1 MLYRQITGPLLD
13 ALADTPVVL
22 LHGARQ
28 TGKST
33 LAQWLAGEKHKARYL
48 TLDDAGV
55 LAAARGDPSGF
66 IDGLEGP
73 VVLDEVQRAPELFL
87 AIKASVDRDR
97 KPGRFLLTGSANV
110 LLLPRLSESL
120 AGRLE
125 VLKLWPLSQGEIE
138 GLKEGFVDALF
149 ARELPTLTK
158 VRAGTAR
165 LANRLLSGGYP
176 VIQGRL
182 SEARQKAWFGS
193 YITTILQRDVRDL
206 ANIEGLTA
214 LPRLLSLLAA
224 RATSLLNLSELSRS
238 FAMPLSTL
246 KRYMALL
253 ETIFLIQALPPWS
266 SNLSKRLVKTPR
278 LVLGDT
284 GLMSYLLGLTE
295 QRLAEHPNLIGPLLE
310 NFVVMELQKQATW
323 SRVQPQLFHFRT
335 QTGQEVDIV
344 LEDSAGQLVGVEVK
358 AASTVSMQDF
368 KGLRA
373 LAELAGRRFHRGVV
387 LYTGSEPIP
396 FGPRL
401 HALPVSALWQL
412 GANHVKGTK

>member
-1 MLYRQITGPLLD
+1 MLYRQITGPLLE

-48 TLDDAGV
+48 TLDDGGV

-149 ARELPTLTK
+149 AGELHTLTK

-165 LANRLLSGGYP
+165 LANRLLRGGDP
-176 VIQGRL
+176 GIQSPL
-182 SEARQKAWFGS
+182 SEARQKAGFGS
-193 YITTILQRDVRDL
+193 D
-206 ANIEGLTA
+206 
-214 LPRLLSLLAA
+214 
-224 RATSLLNLSELSRS
+224 
-238 FAMPLSTL
+238 
-246 KRYMALL
+246 
-253 ETIFLIQALPPWS
+253 
-266 SNLSKRLVKTPR
+266 
-278 LVLGDT
+278 
-284 GLMSYLLGLTE
+284 
-295 QRLAEHPNLIGPLLE
+295 
-310 NFVVMELQKQATW
+310 
-323 SRVQPQLFHFRT
+323 
-335 QTGQEVDIV
+335 
-344 LEDSAGQLVGVEVK
+344 
-358 AASTVSMQDF
+358 
-368 KGLRA
+368 
-373 LAELAGRRFHRGVV
+373 
-387 LYTGSEPIP
+387 
-396 FGPRL
+396 
-401 HALPVSALWQL
+401 
-412 GANHVKGTK
+412 